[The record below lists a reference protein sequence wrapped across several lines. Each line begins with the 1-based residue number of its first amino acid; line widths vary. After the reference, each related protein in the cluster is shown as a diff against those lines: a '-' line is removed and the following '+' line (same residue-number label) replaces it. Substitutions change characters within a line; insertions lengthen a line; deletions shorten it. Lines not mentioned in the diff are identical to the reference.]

1 MFRYY
6 LGLATSSLRSTPAM
20 TGLMIGTVGLGIAVF
35 MAALT
40 VFYLMSNN
48 PIPQKSDVLF
58 AVTLDSW
65 DPDRPAD
72 DDQPELPPPELTH
85 RDAMALRASTI
96 PTRRVAMHKVG
107 LIVEPAREGVNPL
120 KVVGRLTDGEFF
132 AMFDVPFVY
141 GATWSREADETG
153 ELAVVLGAEMND
165 RLFGGEDSVGK
176 TLTIQSRDFTVVGV
190 VERWHPSPK
199 FYDVNNGAFDES
211 EEMFI
216 PVGVGRELEM
226 SSEGNTNCWKNE
238 DINNFEEFANSECS
252 WWQFWAEL
260 ETPEQVAE
268 FQDYLDAY
276 AMEQKTL
283 GRFPRPLNNRLT
295 NVEDWLDVRRVVRN
309 DSKVLVGIAFLFLG
323 VCLFNIVGLMLTKFL
338 GKASQIGIRRA
349 LGASRKA
356 VFTQQLI
363 EVGALGAAGGIAGL
377 LLALLALEGIKL
389 LFPGFEQL
397 AQLDM
402 TLAGIAVVVA
412 IVATVIAGLYPV
424 WRVCRMPPSIYL
436 RLQ

>member
-6 LGLATSSLRSTPAM
+6 LRLASTSLRSTPAM
-20 TGLMIGTVGLGIAVF
+20 TCLMIGTVGLGIAVF

-58 AVTLDSW
+58 SVTLDGW
-65 DPDRPAD
+65 DPDQPAD
-72 DDQPELPPPELTH
+72 EDRPELPPPELTY
-85 RDAMALRASTI
+85 RDAMALRTSTI
-96 PTRRVAMHKVG
+96 PTRRAAMHKVG
-107 LIVEPAREGVNPL
+107 LIVEPSRDGVNPL
-120 KVVGRLTDGEFF
+120 KVVGRLTDSDFF

-141 GATWSREADETG
+141 GSTWGREADETG

-165 RLFGGEDSVGK
+165 QLFGGEDSVGQ

-199 FYDVNNGAFDES
+199 FYDVNNGAFNDS

-216 PVGVGRELEM
+216 PVGVGDELEM

-238 DINNFEEFANSECS
+238 DVENFEDFTNSECS

-260 ETPEQVAE
+260 ETTDQVAE
-268 FQDYLDAY
+268 YQDYLDAY
-276 AMEQKTL
+276 ATEQKKL
-283 GRFPRPLNNRLT
+283 GRFQRPLNNRLT
-295 NVEDWLDVRRVVRN
+295 NVVDWLDVRRVVRN

-338 GKASQIGIRRA
+338 GKAAQTGIRRA

-363 EVGALGAAGGIAGL
+363 EVGALGAAGGVAGL

-402 TLAGIAVVVA
+402 TLAGIAILVA
-412 IVATVIAGLYPV
+412 IVTTVIAGLYPV